1 MDAQQKLPSTK
12 WGAMNMWHKL
22 FPLVYER
29 YLAKQIYLAF
39 VFILFALIS
48 LFIFFDFIAEMGD
61 TTNTYTVL
69 LAFITV
75 LLRVPSRL
83 VEIMPI
89 AGLIAGIYVMAN
101 MAAQSEYTIL
111 RIAGLDTKKALLT
124 LMKIAVPIAF
134 LILLMSEVLGP
145 MSEGFSKNVRLSA
158 LNQGKE
164 VLEFRSG
171 AWIKDKLRGDDGRG
185 QVQKGIR
192 YINVGSLETNE
203 VIRGFRMYEFDGEYR
218 LLLSRTAE
226 TVQFVGNGV
235 WRLNKV
241 TETRFTEINSSNRL
255 DPSFSTTIKRAE
267 SLDIET
273 EVSPELLGALLIKPD
288 RLSIINLFSYI
299 NHLQENKQDYQRYA
313 ISFWKKVIYPFTI
326 LVMLALALPFAYLQ
340 TRSGGIGY
348 KVFGGIMLGISFQ
361 LFNSLFSH
369 AGLLG
374 AWPPFLS
381 AVIPALIYFILA
393 IAGIR
398 WVSKV

>member
-1 MDAQQKLPSTK
+1 
-12 WGAMNMWHKL
+12 MWHKL

-29 YLAKQIYLAF
+29 YLAKQIYQSFL
-39 VFILFALIS
+39 FILFALMS
-48 LFIFFDFIAEMGD
+48 LFVFFDFIAEISSLSD
-61 TTNTYTVL
+61 SYTLL
-69 LAFITV
+69 LAFLTV

-89 AGLIAGIYVMAN
+89 AGLIGGIYVMAS

-111 RIAGLDTKKALLT
+111 RVAGLNTRKALVT
-124 LMKIAVPIAF
+124 LMKIAFPIAII
-134 LILLMSEVLGP
+134 ILLMSEVVGP
-145 MSEGFSKNVRLSA
+145 FTESLSKNLRLA
-158 LNQGKE
+158 AINQGNE

-171 AWIKDKLRGDDGRG
+171 AWIKDKLRGNDGKG
-185 QVQKGIR
+185 AVKDGIR
-192 YINVGSLETNE
+192 YINIGSLEKNE
-203 VIRGFRMYEFDGEYR
+203 TIKGFRMYEFDTNHR

-226 TVQFVGNGV
+226 TVKFIGDGQ
-235 WRLNKV
+235 WQLSKV
-241 TETRFTEINSSNRL
+241 TETRFTEIVSGDRL
-255 DPSFSTTIKRAE
+255 DPSFSTQIKQ
-267 SLDIET
+267 SDQLDIET
-273 EVSPELLGALLIKPD
+273 DVSPQLLGSLLIKPE
-288 RLSIINLFSYI
+288 RLSIIDLFGYI
-299 NHLQENKQDYQRYA
+299 YHLRNNKQDYQRYA

-374 AWPPFLS
+374 EWPAILS
-381 AVIPALIYFILA
+381 ASLPALLYFILA
-393 IAGIR
+393 VLGIR

>member
-1 MDAQQKLPSTK
+1 
-12 WGAMNMWHKL
+12 MWHL
-22 FPLVYER
+22 IFPLVYER

-48 LFIFFDFIAEMGD
+48 LFIFFDFITEMGD
-61 TTNTYTVL
+61 VMNTSSVL
-69 LAFITV
+69 LTFIIV

-89 AGLIAGIYVMAN
+89 AGLIGGIYVMAN
-101 MAAQSEYTIL
+101 MASQSEYTIL
-111 RIAGLDTKKALLT
+111 RVAGLNTSKSLRTLLKISIPIALLI
-124 LMKIAVPIAF
+124 M
-134 LILLMSEVLGP
+134 LMSEVIGP
-145 MSEGFSKNVRLSA
+145 FSEGVSKNIRLSFI
-158 LNQGKE
+158 NQGKD
-164 VLEFRSG
+164 VMEFRSG
-171 AWIKDKLRGDDGRG
+171 AWIKDKLRGNDGKG
-185 QVQKGIR
+185 DIQKGIR
-192 YINVGSLETNE
+192 YINVGSLESNE

-226 TVQFVGNGV
+226 TVQFVGNGI
-235 WRLNKV
+235 WRLNTV
-241 TETRFTEINSSNRL
+241 TETRFTEVKASNRL
-255 DPSFSTTIKRAE
+255 DPSFSTKIYKTD

-273 EVSPELLGALLIKPD
+273 DVSPELLSALLIKPD

-326 LVMLALALPFAYLQ
+326 VVMLALALPFAYLQ

-369 AGLLG
+369 LGLLG
-374 AWPPFLS
+374 EWPAFVS
-381 AVIPALIYFILA
+381 AIIPAMIYFLLA

>member
-1 MDAQQKLPSTK
+1 
-12 WGAMNMWHKL
+12 MWHKL

-29 YLAKQIYLAF
+29 YLAKQIYQSFL
-39 VFILFALIS
+39 FILFALMS
-48 LFIFFDFIAEMGD
+48 LFVFFDFIAEISSLSD
-61 TTNTYTVL
+61 SYTLL
-69 LAFITV
+69 LAFLTV

-89 AGLIAGIYVMAN
+89 AGLIGGIYVMAS

-111 RIAGLDTKKALLT
+111 RVAGLNTRKALVT
-124 LMKIAVPIAF
+124 LMKIAFPIAII
-134 LILLMSEVLGP
+134 ILLMSEVVGP
-145 MSEGFSKNVRLSA
+145 FTESLSKNLRLA
-158 LNQGKE
+158 AINQGNE

-171 AWIKDKLRGDDGRG
+171 AWIKDKLRGNDGKG
-185 QVQKGIR
+185 AVKDGIR
-192 YINVGSLETNE
+192 YINIGSLEKNE
-203 VIRGFRMYEFDGEYR
+203 TIKGFRMYEFDSNHR

-226 TVQFVGNGV
+226 TVKFIGDGQ
-235 WRLNKV
+235 WQLSKV
-241 TETRFTEINSSNRL
+241 TETRFTEIVSGDRL
-255 DPSFSTTIKRAE
+255 DPSFSTQIKK
-267 SLDIET
+267 SDQLDIET
-273 EVSPELLGALLIKPD
+273 DVSPQLLGSLLIKPE
-288 RLSIINLFSYI
+288 RLSIIDLFGYI
-299 NHLQENKQDYQRYA
+299 NHLRNNKQDFQRYA

-374 AWPPFLS
+374 EWPAILS
-381 AVIPALIYFILA
+381 ASLPALLYFILA
-393 IAGIR
+393 VLGIR

>member
-1 MDAQQKLPSTK
+1 
-12 WGAMNMWHKL
+12 MWHKL

-39 VFILFALIS
+39 AFILFALTS
-48 LFIFFDFIAEMGD
+48 LFIFFDFIAEMGYASA
-61 TTNTYTVL
+61 TYPIFMVFLTVL
-69 LAFITV
+69 MKA
-75 LLRVPSRL
+75 PSRL

-89 AGLIAGIYVMAN
+89 AGLIGGIYVMAN

-111 RIAGLDTKKALLT
+111 RIAGLDTRKSLKT
-124 LMKIAVPIAF
+124 LMKIAMPIAF
-134 LILLMSEVLGP
+134 VILIMSEIFGP
-145 MSEGFSKNVRLSA
+145 LSESISKNMRLSA
-158 LNQGKE
+158 INQGKE
-164 VLEFRSG
+164 ILEFRSG
-171 AWIKDKLRGDDGRG
+171 AWIKDKLRGSDGKG
-185 QVQKGIR
+185 QVQQGIR

-203 VIRGFRMYEFDGEYR
+203 IIRGFRMYEFDGEYR

-226 TVQFVGNGV
+226 TVQFIGNGV
-235 WRLNKV
+235 WRLNNV
-241 TETRFTEINSSNRL
+241 TETRFTEIATSNRL
-255 DPSFSTTIKRAE
+255 DSSFSTQIKRSP

-273 EVSPELLGALLIKPD
+273 DVSPELLGALLIKPD

-374 AWPPFLS
+374 AWPPFIS
-381 AVIPALIYFILA
+381 AVIPALMYFLLA

>member
-1 MDAQQKLPSTK
+1 
-12 WGAMNMWHKL
+12 MWHKL

-39 VFILFALIS
+39 IFILFALMS

-61 TTNTYTVL
+61 LGGSYTVL
-69 LAFITV
+69 WAFLTV

-83 VEIMPI
+83 VEIIPI
-89 AGLIAGIYVMAN
+89 AGLIGGIYVMAS

-111 RIAGLDTKKALLT
+111 RVAGLDTGKALAT
-124 LMKIAVPIAF
+124 LMKIAFPIAL
-134 LILLMSEVLGP
+134 LILLMSEVVGP
-145 MSEGFSKNVRLSA
+145 FTEGLSKNVRLA
-158 LNQGKE
+158 AINQGKE

-171 AWIKDKLRGDDGRG
+171 AWIKDKLRGNDGKG
-185 QVQKGIR
+185 AIQDGIR
-192 YINVGSLETNE
+192 YINVGSLEKNE
-203 VIRGFRMYEFDGEYR
+203 TIKGFRMYEFDANHR
-218 LLLSRTAE
+218 LLITRTAE
-226 TVQFVGNGV
+226 TVQFIGNGQ
-235 WRLNKV
+235 WQLNKV
-241 TETRFTEINSSNRL
+241 TETRFSELTNSDRL
-255 DPSFSTTIKRAE
+255 DPSFSTQIKKSDQLE
-267 SLDIET
+267 IET
-273 EVSPELLGALLIKPD
+273 EVSPQLLGALLIKPD
-288 RLSIINLFSYI
+288 RLSIIDLFSYI
-299 NHLQENKQDYQRYA
+299 NHLKENKQDYQRYA

-374 AWPPFLS
+374 EWPALLS
-381 AVIPALIYFILA
+381 ASIPALLYFILA
-393 IAGIR
+393 IFGIR

>member
-1 MDAQQKLPSTK
+1 
-12 WGAMNMWHKL
+12 MWQRL

-39 VFILFALIS
+39 TFILFALIS

-69 LAFITV
+69 LAFMTV

-89 AGLIAGIYVMAN
+89 AGLIGGIYVMAN

-111 RIAGLDTKKALLT
+111 RVAGLDTRKSLKT
-124 LMKIAVPIAF
+124 LMKIAIPIAL
-134 LILLMSEVLGP
+134 LILLMSEVVGP
-145 MSEGFSKNVRLSA
+145 FSEGISKNVRLSA

-171 AWIKDKLRGDDGRG
+171 AWIKDKLRGNDGKG
-185 QVQKGIR
+185 EVQKGIR

-203 VIRGFRMYEFDGEYR
+203 VIRGFRMYEFDDQYR

-226 TVQFVGNGV
+226 TVRFVGNGV

-241 TETRFTEINSSNRL
+241 TETRFTEVSGANRL
-255 DPSFSTTIKRAE
+255 DPSFSTQIKKTD

-273 EVSPELLGALLIKPD
+273 EVSPELLSALLIKPD
-288 RLSIINLFSYI
+288 RLSIINLFGYI

-361 LFNSLFSH
+361 LFKSLFSH
-369 AGLLG
+369 LGLLG
-374 AWPPFLS
+374 EWPAFIS
-381 AVIPALIYFILA
+381 AITPALIYFLLA

-398 WVSKV
+398 WVAKT

>member
-1 MDAQQKLPSTK
+1 
-12 WGAMNMWHKL
+12 
-22 FPLVYER
+22 
-29 YLAKQIYLAF
+29 
-39 VFILFALIS
+39 
-48 LFIFFDFIAEMGD
+48 MGD

-69 LAFITV
+69 LAFMTV

-89 AGLIAGIYVMAN
+89 AGLIGGIYVMAN

-111 RIAGLDTKKALLT
+111 RVAGLDTRKSLKT
-124 LMKIAVPIAF
+124 LMKIAIPIAL
-134 LILLMSEVLGP
+134 LILLMSEVVGP
-145 MSEGFSKNVRLSA
+145 FSEGISKNVRLSA

-171 AWIKDKLRGDDGRG
+171 AWIKDKLRGNDGKG
-185 QVQKGIR
+185 EVQKGIR

-203 VIRGFRMYEFDGEYR
+203 VIRGFRMYEFDDQYR

-226 TVQFVGNGV
+226 TVRFVGNGV

-241 TETRFTEINSSNRL
+241 TETRFTEVSGANRL
-255 DPSFSTTIKRAE
+255 DPSFSTQIKKTD

-273 EVSPELLGALLIKPD
+273 EVSPELLSALLIKPD
-288 RLSIINLFSYI
+288 RLSIINLFGYI

-369 AGLLG
+369 LGLLG
-374 AWPPFLS
+374 EWPAFIS
-381 AVIPALIYFILA
+381 AITPALIYFLLA

-398 WVSKV
+398 WVAKT

>member
-1 MDAQQKLPSTK
+1 
-12 WGAMNMWHKL
+12 MWHL
-22 FPLVYER
+22 IFPLVYER

-48 LFIFFDFIAEMGD
+48 LFIFFDFITEMGD
-61 TTNTYTVL
+61 VMNTSSVL
-69 LAFITV
+69 LTFIIV

-89 AGLIAGIYVMAN
+89 AGLIGGIYVMAN
-101 MAAQSEYTIL
+101 MASQSEYTIL
-111 RIAGLDTKKALLT
+111 RVAGLNTSKSLKT
-124 LMKIAVPIAF
+124 LMKISIPIAL
-134 LILLMSEVLGP
+134 LIMLMSEVIGP
-145 MSEGFSKNVRLSA
+145 FSEGVSKNIRLSFI
-158 LNQGKE
+158 NQGKD
-164 VLEFRSG
+164 VMEFRSG
-171 AWIKDKLRGDDGRG
+171 AWIKDKLRGNDGKG
-185 QVQKGIR
+185 NIQKGIR
-192 YINVGSLETNE
+192 YINVGSLESNE

-241 TETRFTEINSSNRL
+241 TETRFTEIKSLNRL
-255 DPSFSTTIKRAE
+255 DPSFSTKIKQSD

-273 EVSPELLGALLIKPD
+273 DVSPELLSALLIKPD
-288 RLSIINLFSYI
+288 RLSMINLFSYI

-326 LVMLALALPFAYLQ
+326 VVMLALALPFAYLQ

-369 AGLLG
+369 LGLLG
-374 AWPPFLS
+374 EWPAFVS
-381 AVIPALIYFILA
+381 AIIPAMIYFLLA

>member
-1 MDAQQKLPSTK
+1 
-12 WGAMNMWHKL
+12 MWHKL

-39 VFILFALIS
+39 IFILFALMS

-61 TTNTYTVL
+61 LGGSYTVL
-69 LAFITV
+69 WAFLTV

-83 VEIMPI
+83 VEIIPI
-89 AGLIAGIYVMAN
+89 AGLIGGIYVMAS

-111 RIAGLDTKKALLT
+111 RVAGLDTGKALAT
-124 LMKIAVPIAF
+124 LMKIAFPIAL
-134 LILLMSEVLGP
+134 LILLMSEVVGP
-145 MSEGFSKNVRLSA
+145 FTEGLSKNVRLA
-158 LNQGKE
+158 AINQGKE

-171 AWIKDKLRGDDGRG
+171 AWIKDKLRGNDGKG
-185 QVQKGIR
+185 AIQDGIR
-192 YINVGSLETNE
+192 YINVGSLEKNE
-203 VIRGFRMYEFDGEYR
+203 TIKGFRMYEFDANHR
-218 LLLSRTAE
+218 LLITRTAE
-226 TVQFVGNGV
+226 TVQFIGNGQ
-235 WRLNKV
+235 WQLNKV
-241 TETRFTEINSSNRL
+241 TETRFSELINSDRL
-255 DPSFSTTIKRAE
+255 EPSFSTQIKKSDQLE
-267 SLDIET
+267 IET
-273 EVSPELLGALLIKPD
+273 EVSPQLLGALLIKPD
-288 RLSIINLFSYI
+288 RLSIIDLFSYI
-299 NHLQENKQDYQRYA
+299 NHLKENKQDYQRYA

-374 AWPPFLS
+374 EWPALLS
-381 AVIPALIYFILA
+381 ASIPALLYFILA
-393 IAGIR
+393 IFGIR

>member
-1 MDAQQKLPSTK
+1 
-12 WGAMNMWHKL
+12 MWQRL
-22 FPLVYER
+22 FTLVYER

-39 VFILFALIS
+39 TFILFALIS

-89 AGLIAGIYVMAN
+89 AGLIGGIYVMAN

-111 RIAGLDTKKALLT
+111 RVAGLDTRKSLKT
-124 LMKIAVPIAF
+124 LMKIAIPIAL
-134 LILLMSEVLGP
+134 LILLMSEVVGP
-145 MSEGFSKNVRLSA
+145 FSEGISKNVRLSA

-171 AWIKDKLRGDDGRG
+171 AWIKDKLRGNDGRG

-203 VIRGFRMYEFDGEYR
+203 VIRGFRMYEFDDQYR

-226 TVQFVGNGV
+226 TVRFVGNGV

-241 TETRFTEINSSNRL
+241 TETRFTEISGGNRL
-255 DPSFSTTIKRAE
+255 DPSFSTQIKKTDT
-267 SLDIET
+267 LDIET
-273 EVSPELLGALLIKPD
+273 EVSPELLSALLIKPD
-288 RLSIINLFSYI
+288 RLSIINLFGYI
-299 NHLQENKQDYQRYA
+299 NHLQDNKQDYQRYA

-369 AGLLG
+369 LGLLG
-374 AWPPFLS
+374 EWPAFIS
-381 AVIPALIYFILA
+381 AITPALIYFLLA
-393 IAGIR
+393 IGGIR
-398 WVSKV
+398 WVAKT

>member
-1 MDAQQKLPSTK
+1 
-12 WGAMNMWHKL
+12 
-22 FPLVYER
+22 VYER

-48 LFIFFDFIAEMGD
+48 LFIFFDFITEMGD
-61 TTNTYTVL
+61 VMNTSSVL
-69 LAFITV
+69 LTFIIV

-89 AGLIAGIYVMAN
+89 AGLIGGIYVMAN
-101 MAAQSEYTIL
+101 MASQSEYTIL
-111 RIAGLDTKKALLT
+111 RVAGLNTSKSLRTLLKISIPIALLI
-124 LMKIAVPIAF
+124 M
-134 LILLMSEVLGP
+134 LMSEVIGP
-145 MSEGFSKNVRLSA
+145 FSEGVSKNIRLSFI
-158 LNQGKE
+158 NQGKD
-164 VLEFRSG
+164 VMEFRSG
-171 AWIKDKLRGDDGRG
+171 AWIKDKLRGNDGKG
-185 QVQKGIR
+185 DIQKGIR
-192 YINVGSLETNE
+192 YINVGSLESNE

-226 TVQFVGNGV
+226 TVQFVGNGI
-235 WRLNKV
+235 WRLNTV
-241 TETRFTEINSSNRL
+241 TETRFTEVKASNRL
-255 DPSFSTTIKRAE
+255 DPSFSTKIYKTD

-273 EVSPELLGALLIKPD
+273 DVSPELLSALLIKPD

-326 LVMLALALPFAYLQ
+326 VVMLALALPFAYLQ

-369 AGLLG
+369 LGLLG
-374 AWPPFLS
+374 EWPAFVS
-381 AVIPALIYFILA
+381 AIIPAMIYFLLA

>member
-1 MDAQQKLPSTK
+1 
-12 WGAMNMWHKL
+12 MWHKL

-39 VFILFALIS
+39 AFILFALTS
-48 LFIFFDFIAEMGD
+48 LFIFFDFIAEMGYASA
-61 TTNTYTVL
+61 TYPIFMVFFTVL
-69 LAFITV
+69 MKA
-75 LLRVPSRL
+75 PSRL

-89 AGLIAGIYVMAN
+89 AGLIGGIYVMAN

-111 RIAGLDTKKALLT
+111 RIAGLDTRKSLKT
-124 LMKIAVPIAF
+124 LMKIAMPIAF
-134 LILLMSEVLGP
+134 VILIMSEIFGP
-145 MSEGFSKNVRLSA
+145 LSESISKNMRLSA
-158 LNQGKE
+158 INQGKE
-164 VLEFRSG
+164 ILEFRSG
-171 AWIKDKLRGDDGRG
+171 AWIKDKLRGSDGRG

-203 VIRGFRMYEFDGEYR
+203 IIRGFRMYEFDGEYR

-226 TVQFVGNGV
+226 TVQFVGNGI
-235 WRLNKV
+235 WRLNNV
-241 TETRFTEINSSNRL
+241 TETRFTEIATSNRL
-255 DPSFSTTIKRAE
+255 DPSFSTQIKRSP

-273 EVSPELLGALLIKPD
+273 DVSPELLGALLIKPD

-299 NHLQENKQDYQRYA
+299 NHLQDNKQDYQRYA

-374 AWPPFLS
+374 AWPPFIS
-381 AVIPALIYFILA
+381 AAIPALIYFLLA

>member
-1 MDAQQKLPSTK
+1 
-12 WGAMNMWHKL
+12 MWHKL

-39 VFILFALIS
+39 TFILFALTS
-48 LFIFFDFIAEMGD
+48 LFIFFDFIAEMGYASP
-61 TTNTYTVL
+61 TYPIFMVFFTVL
-69 LAFITV
+69 MKA
-75 LLRVPSRL
+75 PSRL

-89 AGLIAGIYVMAN
+89 AGLIGGIYVMAN

-111 RIAGLDTKKALLT
+111 RIAGLDTRKSLKT
-124 LMKIAVPIAF
+124 LMKIAIPIAF
-134 LILLMSEVLGP
+134 MILIMSEVFGP
-145 MSEGFSKNVRLSA
+145 LSETISKNIRLSA
-158 LNQGKE
+158 INQGKE
-164 VLEFRSG
+164 ILEFRSG
-171 AWIKDKLRGDDGRG
+171 AWIKDKLRGVDGTG

-235 WRLNKV
+235 WRLSKV
-241 TETRFTEINSSNRL
+241 TETRFTEINSVTRL
-255 DPSFSTTIKRAE
+255 DPSFSTKIKRTD

-273 EVSPELLGALLIKPD
+273 DVSPELLSALLIKPD

>member
-1 MDAQQKLPSTK
+1 
-12 WGAMNMWHKL
+12 MWQKL

-39 VFILFALIS
+39 AFILFALTS
-48 LFIFFDFIAEMGD
+48 LFIFFDFIAEMGYASS
-61 TTNTYTVL
+61 TYPIFMIFFTVL
-69 LAFITV
+69 MKA
-75 LLRVPSRL
+75 PSRL

-89 AGLIAGIYVMAN
+89 AGLIGGIYVMAN

-111 RIAGLDTKKALLT
+111 RIAGLDTRKSLKT
-124 LMKIAVPIAF
+124 LMKIAMPIAF
-134 LILLMSEVLGP
+134 LILIMSEIFGP
-145 MSEGFSKNVRLSA
+145 LSESISKNIRLSA
-158 LNQGKE
+158 INQGKE
-164 VLEFRSG
+164 ILEFRSG
-171 AWIKDKLRGDDGRG
+171 AWIKDKLRGSDGRG
-185 QVQKGIR
+185 QAQKGIR

-203 VIRGFRMYEFDGEYR
+203 IIRGFRMYEFDGEYR

-226 TVQFVGNGV
+226 TVKFVGNGV
-235 WRLNKV
+235 WRLSNV
-241 TETRFTEINSSNRL
+241 TETRFTEVATSNRL
-255 DPSFSTTIKRAE
+255 DPSFSTQIKRSQ

-273 EVSPELLGALLIKPD
+273 DVSPELLGALLIKPD

-361 LFNSLFSH
+361 LFNSLLSH

>member
-1 MDAQQKLPSTK
+1 
-12 WGAMNMWHKL
+12 MWHKL

-39 VFILFALIS
+39 IFILFALMS

-61 TTNTYTVL
+61 LGGSYTVL
-69 LAFITV
+69 WAFLTV

-83 VEIMPI
+83 VEIIPI
-89 AGLIAGIYVMAN
+89 AGLIGGIYVMAS

-111 RIAGLDTKKALLT
+111 RVAGLDTGKALAT
-124 LMKIAVPIAF
+124 LMKIAFPIAL
-134 LILLMSEVLGP
+134 LILLMSEVVGP
-145 MSEGFSKNVRLSA
+145 FTEGLSKNVRLA
-158 LNQGKE
+158 AINQGKE

-171 AWIKDKLRGDDGRG
+171 AWIKDKLRGNDGKG
-185 QVQKGIR
+185 AIQDGIR
-192 YINVGSLETNE
+192 YINVGSLEKNE
-203 VIRGFRMYEFDGEYR
+203 TIKGFRMYEFDANHR
-218 LLLSRTAE
+218 LLITRTAE
-226 TVQFVGNGV
+226 TVQFIGNGQ
-235 WRLNKV
+235 WQLNKV
-241 TETRFTEINSSNRL
+241 TETRFSELTNSDRL
-255 DPSFSTTIKRAE
+255 EPSFSTQIKKSDQLE
-267 SLDIET
+267 IET
-273 EVSPELLGALLIKPD
+273 EVSPQLLGALLIKPD
-288 RLSIINLFSYI
+288 RLSIIDLFSYI
-299 NHLQENKQDYQRYA
+299 NHLKENKQDYQRYA

-374 AWPPFLS
+374 EWPALLS
-381 AVIPALIYFILA
+381 ASIPALLYFILA
-393 IAGIR
+393 IFGIR